1 MLHTFLENWQPVLA
15 VAGLGLLWLWETVHP
30 FFRVSGRWRHALRNL
45 SLAGINDV
53 AMLLALSALTA
64 GAAAWTVGRGFGLVH
79 LAGLPFWA
87 GLGISLILLD
97 VWTYFWHRANHRI
110 PLLWRFHRMH
120 HSDEEMDVTT
130 ATRFH
135 LGEIAI
141 STVARLVPVLLLGTP
156 PEAILAY
163 DIALVAVTQFHH
175 ANIGMGP
182 EFDRRLRYA
191 IVTPNM
197 HRVHHSQERVETDS
211 NYASILSVWDRLFR
225 TYRERADY
233 RTIQYGLAGL
243 LGDRFQ
249 TLRGML
255 ATPFHAAVDDGEK

>member
-1 MLHTFLENWQPVLA
+1 MLRAFLENWQPVLA
-15 VAGLGLLWLWETVHP
+15 VAGLGLFWLWESVRP
-30 FFRVSGRWRHALRNL
+30 FLQMGGRWRHGLRNL
-45 SLAGINDV
+45 SLAGINAV
-53 AMLLALSALTA
+53 AVVLVFSAVTA
-64 GAAAWTVGRGFGLVH
+64 GASAWTVAHGFGLAH
-79 LAGLPFWA
+79 LVEAPFWA
-87 GLGISLILLD
+87 MLGISLILLD

-110 PLLWRFHRMH
+110 PLLWRFHRLH

-163 DIALVAVTQFHH
+163 DIVLVAVTQFHH
-175 ANIGMGP
+175 ANIGMGN

-197 HRVHHSQERVETDS
+197 HKVHHSQEQVETDS
-211 NYASILSVWDRLFR
+211 NYASILSIWDRVFR

-233 RTIQYGLAGL
+233 HTIQYGVAEL

-255 ATPFHAAVDDGEK
+255 ATPFRATVDSGEE